1 LAEVPPPP
9 REALRIEVLGP
20 LRVWRGGQ
28 EVVDVDLRRQRVR
41 QLLCYLV
48 VHERVRRETV
58 AEELWPDAS
67 DPGKNLRVTL
77 TRLQRVLQ
85 PDRAQ
90 GEPSYFVRGDGIWLR
105 LGRVDH
111 LEVDT
116 RELDGALD
124 RAEEAE
130 RDQNPRAALAEYEAA
145 LPRWQGEPFADAPYD
160 GWALAER
167 TRLRLRYVAGA
178 LRAGELRLAGGSP
191 ADAAA
196 AVERTIAADPTSEP
210 AYLLLARAHLARS
223 DGSGARQV
231 VERCRRALAG
241 LGLEPDAATLA
252 VLD

>member
-48 VHERVRRETV
+48 AHERVRRETV

-111 LEVDT
+111 LDVDT
-116 RELDGALD
+116 RELDGAFD

-130 RDQNPRAALAEYEAA
+130 RDQNPGVALAEYEAA
-145 LPRWQGEPFADAPYD
+145 LPRWQGEPFADAPVRRV
-160 GWALAER
+160 GPGGANPA
-167 TRLRLRYVAGA
+167 APA
-178 LRAGELRLAGGSP
+178 LRGRCAPRGELRLAGGSP

-196 AVERTIAADPTSEP
+196 AAERAIAADPTSEP
-210 AYLLLARAHLARS
+210 AYRLLARVHLARS